1 MDTVTSEQRS
11 KNMSAIRSKDT
22 KPEIYFRKLLFSRGY
37 RYRVNSK
44 QVSGHP
50 DIYLKKYNTAIF
62 IHGCFWH
69 RHEKCKYAY
78 MPKSNVEFWNKKFDT
93 NIRRDARVVV
103 NAITLETMKEVLE
116 YLERREVADEEIVQ
130 LSVAKARCAG
140 GYHMMNGQNP
150 VYIVSFTFAGRKE

>member
-22 KPEIYFRKLLFSRGY
+22 KPEIYFRKLLFFRGY

-44 QVSGHP
+44 QISGHP

-78 MPKSNVEFWNKKFDT
+78 VPKSNVEFWNKKFDT
-93 NIRRDARVVV
+93 NICRDAVVQ
-103 NAITLETMKEVLE
+103 
-116 YLERREVADEEIVQ
+116 EE
-130 LSVAKARCAG
+130 LRAG
-140 GYHMMNGQNP
+140 GIKCL
-150 VYIVSFTFAGRKE
+150 IVWECTVRQMKKNKEICDKYMELVENFLVSPELYKSIGTL

>member
-22 KPEIYFRKLLFSRGY
+22 KPEIYIRKLLFSRGY

-50 DIYLKKYNTAIF
+50 DVYLKKYNTAIF

-78 MPKSNVEFWNKKFDT
+78 MPKSNVEFWYKKFDT
-93 NIRRDARVVV
+93 NIRRDAVVQEELRAGGTKCLIIWECTV
-103 NAITLETMKEVLE
+103 KQMKKNKEVCDKYMELVE
-116 YLERREVADEEIVQ
+116 NFL
-130 LSVAKARCAG
+130 
-140 GYHMMNGQNP
+140 
-150 VYIVSFTFAGRKE
+150 VSPELYKSIGTL